1 MSKGEAKIFGWK
13 FLVTKRALSNI
24 EYECCVYVTCMNNTL
39 PDNNLWLQASPVMIG
54 ERQCYVEE
62 KRTTGSRG
70 KSIYI
75 FVLSKAWRLL
85 VECKFVY
92 FEKYYVFVYVFF
104 WIAIITENKSTAV
117 AGALAEDSECVCLS
131 SSLVANRIL
140 IEPTCFVRLWKTIS
154 FL

>member
-1 MSKGEAKIFGWK
+1 MFVHFDY
-13 FLVTKRALSNI
+13 FLFLLRDVDSGCLDVVELSNF
-24 EYECCVYVTCMNNTL
+24 EYECCVYVACMNDTL

-104 WIAIITENKSTAV
+104 WIAIIMGNKITAV
-117 AGALAEDSECVCLS
+117 AGGILGCSWRFWEC
-131 SSLVANRIL
+131 
-140 IEPTCFVRLWKTIS
+140 
-154 FL
+154 